1 MMMMKKISVF
11 MVNKKFIKIFFLIL
25 NYSLEYGSCLL
36 RKKNE
41 INEYPKEISFG
52 GPPSEF
58 NTY

>member
-1 MMMMKKISVF
+1 MMMMKKLSVF
-11 MVNKKFIKIFFLIL
+11 MVIIKFIKMFFLIL